1 MDFSFAHDIESQET
15 NASDETEAFLDLF
28 SVSPCDGKEPE
39 TPYLKCVDVQQ
50 GYEDLINE
58 IIPDRGFAMEETAD
72 FGTLQQ
78 SITEETVDEKTGG
91 T

>member
-39 TPYLKCVDVQQ
+39 TPYLKCVDVQ
-50 GYEDLINE
+50 
-58 IIPDRGFAMEETAD
+58 
-72 FGTLQQ
+72 
-78 SITEETVDEKTGG
+78 
-91 T
+91 